1 MKSREHRRSKQSPK
15 PSASDEGT
23 VAVHRLAV
31 RAGAIVALVGL
42 AVLSVAELSE
52 LRGELAFAR
61 FDRLTRLAGAS
72 RYPADLTRF
81 VENACPEAD
90 LVMLFAA
97 RSPEALWHVT
107 VKCLSWA
114 GNEKLDPMLRLG
126 LGERALRVAAL
137 GVRAAP
143 SDYEPW
149 LWLARAQASMGLWE
163 HSELSLRRAG
173 ELAPPGTSPTLS
185 GRPVASPGSGPFE
198 QQEQS

>member
-1 MKSREHRRSKQSPK
+1 MR
-15 PSASDEGT
+15 
-23 VAVHRLAV
+23 RLAV
-31 RAGAIVALVGL
+31 RAGAVVALVGL
-42 AVLSVAELSE
+42 AVLSVAELGE

-61 FDRLTRLAGAS
+61 FDRLTRLAEAS
-72 RYPADLTRF
+72 RYPADLTRV

-90 LVMLFAA
+90 LVVLFGA

-107 VKCLSWA
+107 VNCLSWA

-149 LWLARAQASMGLWE
+149 LWLARAQASLGLWE
-163 HSELSLRRAG
+163 YSELSLRRAG

-185 GRPVASPGSGPFE
+185 GRPAVRPGTDLSE